1 MTINKWYWRMKS
13 DRKYKMTNSEIT
25 RMQFP
30 KFKKNNFVISNFL
43 QGSKFD
49 MLVNGTKQVL
59 LELSF
64 LIYVLGFMTQPL
76 WSDLVPKFIIAD
88 IFLIFKLSVTFKICL
103 FDEWVVFSK
112 LAKCNNRG
120 SFTPEY
126 NDKMCFR
133 NWPPVNRRTKPVNS
147 FSELT

>member
-1 MTINKWYWRMKS
+1 MKS

-30 KFKKNNFVISNFL
+30 KFKKNSFVISNFL

-64 LIYVLGFMTQPL
+64 LIFVLGFMTQPL
-76 WSDLVPKFIIAD
+76 
-88 IFLIFKLSVTFKICL
+88 
-103 FDEWVVFSK
+103 
-112 LAKCNNRG
+112 
-120 SFTPEY
+120 
-126 NDKMCFR
+126 
-133 NWPPVNRRTKPVNS
+133 
-147 FSELT
+147 